1 MADTHPPHA
10 LGRFG
15 ERCAHAYLVQNGWT
29 ILDTNYRFG
38 RREVDVVARRGGLVA
53 FVEVKT
59 RAAAGYGAPEDAVT
73 RLKRREIEA
82 VAREYLWRRRLD
94 DVDVRFDVV
103 AIVAG
108 SGRRV
113 VRIEHLEDAWRP
125 KPPR

>member
-1 MADTHPPHA
+1 MADVHPPHA

-15 ERCAHAYLVQNGWT
+15 EQCAHAFLERNGWT
-29 ILDTNYRFG
+29 VLDTNYRFG
-38 RREVDVVARRGGLVA
+38 RREVDLVVRRGALVA

-59 RAAAGYGAPEDAVT
+59 RGGVGYGAPEEAVT

-108 SGRRV
+108 PGRRV
-113 VRIEHLEDAWRP
+113 IRIDHLEDAWRP
-125 KPPR
+125 DPPR

>member
-15 ERCAHAYLVQNGWT
+15 ERFALAYLERNGWT
-29 ILDTNYRFG
+29 ILETNYRFG
-38 RREVDVVARRGGLVA
+38 RREVDLVARRGALVA

-59 RAAAGYGAPEDAVT
+59 RAGAGYGAPEEAVT

-94 DVDVRFDVV
+94 DVDVRFDVL

-108 SGRRV
+108 PGRRV

-125 KPPR
+125 DPPR